1 MKIPVIDV
9 PMTGAKIDLLRKKA
23 NMSVKDMQEIFGFAT
38 PQAVYHWIHGRSLPS
53 IDNLIVLAN
62 IFNVTIEDILS
73 IDYK

>member
-1 MKIPVIDV
+1 MNIPTINL

-23 NMSVKDMQEIFGFAT
+23 NLSVKEIQEEFGFST

-53 IDNLIVLAN
+53 IDNLIVLAK
-62 IFNVTIEDILS
+62 IFDVTIEDILS